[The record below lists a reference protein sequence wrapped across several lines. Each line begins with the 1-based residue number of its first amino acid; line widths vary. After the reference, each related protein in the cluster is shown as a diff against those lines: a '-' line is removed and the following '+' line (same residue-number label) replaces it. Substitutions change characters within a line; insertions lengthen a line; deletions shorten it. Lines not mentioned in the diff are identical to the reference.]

1 MRLSGPGIFGHHRR
15 MRQPPLRAAAF
26 ALAALTSATFAPRPA
41 HADDNSAVVEQL
53 FAEGR
58 RLMTAGKVSE
68 ACPKFL
74 ASYNLEHRVG
84 TILSLADCYEKN
96 GQLASAWARFIE
108 ARTLAT
114 RNSQPERADY
124 AAQHAAAL
132 EPRRSML
139 TINADA
145 NIPGLVIQRDGNV
158 VDPAIYGVAVPVD
171 GGAHKISVTASGKKP
186 VSDAVTLAPEADRK
200 TYSLPPL
207 VDAPAGVVAA
217 LPGTSAPVAA
227 TTAAPASGHLST
239 RGIAG
244 IVVAGAG
251 VVMAGV
257 GIYFGAAALGKNSDS
272 TPYCNVGGVANNCY
286 GPGVGDRSSAV
297 SDATVSSV
305 LLGVGAAAVMR
316 RGGRLADG
324 AVREGDG
331 DGRVRRAHAPPGR
344 CVLSPRAR
352 LALIRAVLGLGL
364 GAAGCAQIFGI
375 DEANAVPAPTD
386 AAGDARHAKD
396 AGSDGTKPAHD
407 AAATKDATK
416 SDAPAH
422 HDSGRD
428 AATDSPTK
436 IDAQCT
442 TPGTSADSCGTTCT
456 DCTATAPTNET
467 AACNAGAC
475 SYSCQFTMCPV
486 TGGTTTVCSDPKTD
500 PLNCGAC
507 GQSCLGGACSNGA
520 CQPVVLASRGAN
532 TLLSLAVDSTNVYW
546 TENEAHTGAGLA
558 PSDVVSC
565 AKGGCDGGTVLFT
578 ERSDAGPSQLMGIAT
593 SADASTLDGGP
604 ANLYV
609 AGLGGLVLAVP
620 TSGGT
625 ATTLATGPGF
635 QGISWGSRTFRS
647 AAATTATS

>member
-305 LLGVGAAAVMR
+305 LLGVGAAAVI
-316 RGGRLADG
+316 GGVVVWLTAPSAKATATVG
-324 AVREGDG
+324 F
-331 DGRVRRAHAPPGR
+331 DGRMLR
-344 CVLSPRAR
+344 
-352 LALIRAVLGLGL
+352 
-364 GAAGCAQIFGI
+364 
-375 DEANAVPAPTD
+375 
-386 AAGDARHAKD
+386 
-396 AGSDGTKPAHD
+396 
-407 AAATKDATK
+407 
-416 SDAPAH
+416 
-422 HDSGRD
+422 
-428 AATDSPTK
+428 
-436 IDAQCT
+436 
-442 TPGTSADSCGTTCT
+442 
-456 DCTATAPTNET
+456 
-467 AACNAGAC
+467 
-475 SYSCQFTMCPV
+475 
-486 TGGTTTVCSDPKTD
+486 
-500 PLNCGAC
+500 
-507 GQSCLGGACSNGA
+507 LGGA
-520 CQPVVLASRGAN
+520 
-532 TLLSLAVDSTNVYW
+532 
-546 TENEAHTGAGLA
+546 
-558 PSDVVSC
+558 
-565 AKGGCDGGTVLFT
+565 F
-578 ERSDAGPSQLMGIAT
+578 
-593 SADASTLDGGP
+593 
-604 ANLYV
+604 
-609 AGLGGLVLAVP
+609 
-620 TSGGT
+620 
-625 ATTLATGPGF
+625 
-635 QGISWGSRTFRS
+635 
-647 AAATTATS
+647 